1 MPALDESSLRQLFL
15 DARTHNAWTSEP
27 VSDEVLR
34 QLYELVKLGATAT
47 NSHPTRFLFVRSPEA
62 KAVLKE
68 ALSPGNVEKTMAAPV
83 TVVVAVDEQFHEQ
96 LPTLFPSRG
105 EALKQR
111 LGALAGPERDFMLTQ
126 NSGLEAAYLLLAA
139 RALGL
144 DAGPMGGFDKAKVD
158 ATLLAGTGWRSVL
171 LVNLGHGDASRLFP
185 RLPRLDFD
193 TAARLV

>member
-1 MPALDESSLRQLFL
+1 MSSLDESSLRQLFL
-15 DARTHNAWTSEP
+15 DARTHHAWTDEP
-27 VSDEVLR
+27 VSDELLR
-34 QLYELVKLGATAT
+34 RLYELVKLGPTST

-83 TVVVAVDEQFHEQ
+83 TVVVAVDEKFHEQ
-96 LPTLFPSRG
+96 MPTLFPARG
-105 EALKQR
+105 EALTQR
-111 LGALAGPERDFMLTQ
+111 LGALAGPEREFMLTQ
-126 NSGLEAAYLLLAA
+126 NSGLEAAYLMLAA

-171 LVNLGHGDASRLFP
+171 LVNLGHGDRGRLAP

-193 TAARLV
+193 TAARLT